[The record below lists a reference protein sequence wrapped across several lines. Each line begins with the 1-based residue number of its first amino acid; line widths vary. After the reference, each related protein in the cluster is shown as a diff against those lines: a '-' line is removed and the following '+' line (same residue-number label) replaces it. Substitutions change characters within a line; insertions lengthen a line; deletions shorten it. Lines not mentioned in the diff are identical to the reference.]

1 MRKMENNEQRVFKN
15 NGKRFEEDFKASLGE
30 KVWAYRPSDT
40 GGGLMSR
47 FTSESLAD
55 LFAFNIETKVLSII
69 ELKSTLG
76 TSVSFKPYMQ
86 CMDYEKKKKQLDEW
100 NSKQTPMSRKK
111 LKDEIKDKKKYIKG
125 LYKETNQA
133 MIKYHQI
140 KSLMDIENKYD
151 GEIKTYI
158 AITFFKSN
166 ETYMITTKGFHE
178 FWKTTNKKSINR
190 EDIIKMIPSKKAYKI
205 EQEYIRKTM
214 KSKYKLGSLLG

>member
-1 MRKMENNEQRVFKN
+1 MENNEQRVFKN

-55 LFAFNIETKVLSII
+55 LFTFNIETKVLSII

-76 TSVSFKPYMQ
+76 TSVSFKPYVQ
-86 CMDYEKKKKQLDEW
+86 CMDYEKKKKEFTEW
-100 NSKQTPMSRKK
+100 NSKQTPVSRKR
-111 LKDEIKDKKKYIKG
+111 LKEEIKDKKKNIKM

-140 KSLMDIENKYD
+140 KSLMDIENQYN

-166 ETYMITTKGFHE
+166 ETYMIPVKHFHE
-178 FWKTTNKKSINR
+178 FWKATNKKSINR
-190 EDIIKMIPSKKAYKI
+190 EDINKMVQSKKAYKVK
-205 EQEYIRKTM
+205 QEYIRKTM
-214 KSKYKLGSLLG
+214 KSRYELGSLLG